1 MLCFK
6 IQQIA
11 SWHISVLKFFLPRSM
26 HSHPFRKL
34 SILHFALKMLRGSYK
49 IESILQEH
57 YPKYWTE
64 SNDALLCGNLLVTLE
79 SEQKADDFVTRNF
92 KIKKTDVSK

>member
-1 MLCFK
+1 
-6 IQQIA
+6 
-11 SWHISVLKFFLPRSM
+11 
-26 HSHPFRKL
+26 
-34 SILHFALKMLRGSYK
+34 MLRGSYK

-79 SEQKADDFVTRNF
+79 SEEKADDFVTRNF